1 MSACAP
7 QAGPPECR
15 RKRWLSRPRFIVA
28 VSLLAAMCAGGV
40 ALYSP
45 LAALLL
51 LIAAGSEAF
60 TVSFRGARVSGSF
73 AALVLAMALLGPVPA
88 AGIAVG
94 AAFFDGVLSRRRRH
108 AVFGNVVI
116 YATVT
121 LLGGWIL
128 GLVGRDDSM
137 AFATGVVL
145 VFMLTN
151 ALNFTSMAV
160 YLRVTGVLSL
170 HEAFATVYRTM
181 LPFELATA
189 LLTAGVAFSY
199 DRLGIAAVGLLAV
212 VLAVFH
218 HLAQTGVH
226 AYERGAELA
235 RRTEELGALQVGVL
249 STVLQTLSMRDAMT
263 ARHSAAVAR
272 YSREVAAMLGVDE
285 REQDLIHTAALLHD
299 IGKFI
304 LPDNVLFANRKL
316 SDDEWELIK
325 LHPEQ
330 GAKLVER
337 IEGYG
342 PIAEI
347 VLYHH
352 ERYAGGGYP
361 AGIAGDDIPLGA
373 RIIAVADTYDVMTSR
388 DSYRRPVSPEAA
400 LTEIR
405 RVSGT
410 QLDPQVAS
418 VFERMIIEKRV
429 AFSHTDEADF
439 ESELDVRSIKSRRP
453 AADDQ
458 GELHSL
464 APRGNAA
471 V

>member
-1 MSACAP
+1 
-7 QAGPPECR
+7 
-15 RKRWLSRPRFIVA
+15 LSRNRVTVA
-28 VSLLAAMCAGGV
+28 APLLALAFAFV
-40 ALYSP
+40 AAQGSP

-60 TVSFRGARVSGSF
+60 TVSLRGARVSGSY
-73 AALVLAMALLGPVPA
+73 AALGLAMALLGPVPA
-88 AGIAVG
+88 AAIAVG
-94 AAFFDGVLSRRRRH
+94 AALFDGVISCRRPH
-108 AVFGNVVI
+108 AVFGNVVT
-116 YATVT
+116 YGTVS

-128 GLVGRDDSM
+128 QHVGGNDSM
-137 AFATGVVL
+137 GFATAVVV
-145 VFMLTN
+145 VFMVTN
-151 ALNFTSMAV
+151 ALNFAAMAA
-160 YLRVTGVLSL
+160 YLRVTGVLGL
-170 HEAFATVYRTM
+170 REAFLTVYRTM

-199 DRLGIAAVGLLAV
+199 DRLGIAAIGLLAV

-218 HLAQTGVH
+218 HLAQTGAH
-226 AYERGAELA
+226 AYERGTELA

-272 YSREVAAMLGVDE
+272 YSREVALMLGVDE

-316 SDDEWELIK
+316 NDDEWELIK

-330 GAKLVER
+330 GARLVQN

-342 PIAEI
+342 PVAEI
-347 VLYHH
+347 VLHHH
-352 ERYAGGGYP
+352 ERFAGGGYP
-361 AGIAGDDIPLGA
+361 AGIAGEDIPLGA

-410 QLDPQVAS
+410 QLDPVVAE

-429 AFSHTDEADF
+429 AFSHSDEADF
-439 ESELDVRSIKSRRP
+439 ESELDIRSIKRQGA
-453 AADDQ
+453 AADDH

-464 APRGNAA
+464 TPRGNAA

>member
-1 MSACAP
+1 MR
-7 QAGPPECR
+7 G
-15 RKRWLSRPRFIVA
+15 LSRSRVTVA
-28 VSLLAAMCAGGV
+28 VPLLVLAFASVA

-45 LAALLL
+45 LAGLLL

-60 TVSFRGARVSGSF
+60 TVTLRGARISGSF

-88 AGIAVG
+88 AAIA
-94 AAFFDGVLSRRRRH
+94 AAAALFDGVISCRRPPT
-108 AVFGNVVI
+108 VLGNVVT
-116 YATVT
+116 YATVP

-128 GLVGRDDSM
+128 QLVGRDDSM
-137 AFATGVVL
+137 AFATAVVV

-151 ALNFTSMAV
+151 ALNFTSMAA

-170 HEAFATVYRTM
+170 REAFLTVYRTM

-199 DRLGIAAVGLLAV
+199 DRLGIAAIGLLAV

-218 HLAQTGVH
+218 HLAQTGAH

-316 SDDEWELIK
+316 NEDEWELIK

-330 GAKLVER
+330 GAKLVQN

-439 ESELDVRSIKSRRP
+439 ESELDVRSIKRRAP
-453 AADDQ
+453 AADDE
-458 GELHSL
+458 GELHFL
-464 APRGNAA
+464 TPRGNAA

>member
-1 MSACAP
+1 
-7 QAGPPECR
+7 
-15 RKRWLSRPRFIVA
+15 
-28 VSLLAAMCAGGV
+28 
-40 ALYSP
+40 
-45 LAALLL
+45 
-51 LIAAGSEAF
+51 
-60 TVSFRGARVSGSF
+60 
-73 AALVLAMALLGPVPA
+73 
-88 AGIAVG
+88 
-94 AAFFDGVLSRRRRH
+94 
-108 AVFGNVVI
+108 
-116 YATVT
+116 
-121 LLGGWIL
+121 
-128 GLVGRDDSM
+128 M
-137 AFATGVVL
+137 AFATAVVV

-151 ALNFTSMAV
+151 ALNFTSMAA

-170 HEAFATVYRTM
+170 REAFLTVYRTM

-199 DRLGIAAVGLLAV
+199 DRLGIAAIGLLAV

-218 HLAQTGVH
+218 HLAQTGAH

-316 SDDEWELIK
+316 NEDEWELIK

-330 GAKLVER
+330 GAKLVQN

-361 AGIAGDDIPLGA
+361 AGIAGEDIPLGA
-373 RIIAVADTYDVMTSR
+373 RIIAVADTYDVMTAR

-410 QLDPQVAS
+410 QLDPRVAAA
-418 VFERMIIEKRV
+418 FERMIIENRV

-439 ESELDVRSIKSRRP
+439 ESELDVRSIKRRAP

-458 GELHSL
+458 GELHFL
-464 APRGNAA
+464 TPRGNAA

>member
-1 MSACAP
+1 MVAA
-7 QAGPPECR
+7 AT
-15 RKRWLSRPRFIVA
+15 RF
-28 VSLLAAMCAGGV
+28 GFGV
-40 ALYSP
+40 PVRQML
-45 LAALLL
+45 
-51 LIAAGSEAF
+51 
-60 TVSFRGARVSGSF
+60 GSF
-73 AALVLAMALLGPVPA
+73 VTALP
-88 AGIAVG
+88 
-94 AAFFDGVLSRRRRH
+94 SE
-108 AVFGNVVI
+108 
-116 YATVT
+116 
-121 LLGGWIL
+121 
-128 GLVGRDDSM
+128 
-137 AFATGVVL
+137 FATG
-145 VFMLTN
+145 
-151 ALNFTSMAV
+151 
-160 YLRVTGVLSL
+160 
-170 HEAFATVYRTM
+170 
-181 LPFELATA
+181 
-189 LLTAGVAFSY
+189 LLTASVAFTY
-199 DRLGIAAVGLLAV
+199 GHLGMASVGLAAVILF
-212 VLAVFH
+212 VF
-218 HLAQTGVH
+218 LYILRTSVQAQD
-226 AYERGAELA
+226 RGEELA
-235 RRTEELGALQVGVL
+235 KRTRELASLQMGLL

-272 YSREVAAMLGVDE
+272 YSREVAKLMGLDE

-304 LPDNVLFANRKL
+304 LPDSVLFANRKL
-316 SDDEWELIK
+316 TDDEWELIK

-347 VLYHH
+347 VLHHH
-352 ERYAGGGYP
+352 EKYAGGGYP
-361 AGIAGDDIPLGA
+361 TGIAGDAIPLGA

-410 QLDPQVAS
+410 QLDPLVAS

-439 ESELDVRSIKSRRP
+439 ESELDVRSIKRRPP

-464 APRGNAA
+464 TPRGNAA